1 MIDIQNET
9 IKGMVDGL
17 KRDIMDA
24 IYNDNMNDEESDMD
38 IIVRINGRIDDI
50 LTEVSTLEARVD
62 TRTRMYKYWEKQYKD
77 LKKELEEA
85 GISVES

>member
-24 IYNDNMNDEESDMD
+24 IYNDNMNDEENDMD